1 MTKEELKNYNYYC
14 ETPKLL
20 YIDRYGHI
28 YPDCKTYMSPVIC
41 EITDEHAAEKVL
53 EYIFDPDDSLKLFN
67 MVTVEFDSSC
77 HAKCFYCFQEDGHR
91 NEPYMFYDYLLP
103 FLKQL
108 NIKWLFFSGGE
119 ILDQPKS
126 MAFMYKCRKEL
137 PDTWIHLKTNGN
149 AKLDKVSFVNDCC
162 NSIMVSFNGFSDAT
176 CRTIMQVD
184 IQKTIDFCEAV
195 RKAGKCNLG
204 LKFLASP
211 ITLVEAPAF
220 LEWAIKLE
228 SQCIAIQTVYNYT
241 FDCGKC
247 SREDATF
254 SDLNPLFWKPVFE
267 RIGKQIEKI
276 IMDNNAKINS
286 GMNYLSSDKKFMR
299 LFDFEENVRN
309 AFRTDGVYVI
319 E

>member
-14 ETPKLL
+14 ENPKLL

-41 EITDEHAAEKVL
+41 EITDANAAEKVVN
-53 EYIFDPDDSLKLFN
+53 YVFDEDDSLKLFN
-67 MVTVEFDSSC
+67 MVTVEFDSFC

-91 NEPYMFYDYLLP
+91 NEPYAFYEYLLP
-103 FLKQL
+103 FLKKL

-126 MAFMYKCRKEL
+126 IDFMYKCRKEL
-137 PDTWIHLKTNGN
+137 PDVWIHLKTNGN
-149 AKLDKVSFVNDCC
+149 ASLKKVSFINDCC

-176 CRTIMQVD
+176 CKTIMQVD
-184 IQKTIDFCEAV
+184 VQKTIDFCIAV
-195 RKAGKCNLG
+195 KEAGKCNLG

-211 ITLVEAPAF
+211 ITLVEVPNF
-220 LEWAIKLE
+220 LEWAINIQP
-228 SQCIAIQTVYNYT
+228 QCIAIQTVYNYT

-254 SDLNPLFWKPVFE
+254 AGLNPLFWKPVFSRVGDSIS
-267 RIGKQIEKI
+267 RIIKENVHTV
-276 IMDNNAKINS
+276 NN
-286 GMNYLSSDKKFMR
+286 GMNYLSSDKKFIR
-299 LFDFEENVRN
+299 LFDFEDDI
-309 AFRTDGVYVI
+309 ADKFRTDGVYVI